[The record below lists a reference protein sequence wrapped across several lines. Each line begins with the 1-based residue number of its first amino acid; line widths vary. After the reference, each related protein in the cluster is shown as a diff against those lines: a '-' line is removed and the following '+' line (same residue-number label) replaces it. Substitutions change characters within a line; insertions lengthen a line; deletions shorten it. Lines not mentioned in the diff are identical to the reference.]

1 MSSAIFDDIKGSL
14 ICPRHHVALSYEK
27 RFSAREGVPWPDGD
41 MTCSEGCRW
50 AIGGGIPRF
59 VSGTSYASSFGLQWN
74 RYPRT
79 ELDSYTGKSYSR
91 QRLERCLGTPLESLQ
106 GKVVLECG
114 SGAGR
119 FTELL
124 IQHCEALVC
133 IDLSSAV
140 DANFRNCRSIHP
152 YLIMQGD
159 INASPLPLQYFDVVV
174 CLGVIQ
180 HTSNPEGTLRSLARH
195 VKPGGHLI
203 VDHYTRERGS
213 KLGRLLSH
221 LDYIDMVYPIRAVL
235 KRMKPENAMR
245 ATNLLTAFCDPIRR
259 RTSKIRAVDKIA
271 RRLFPT
277 ACYYTKFP
285 DLDPKVVYEMN
296 QLDTFDWLTDYYK
309 YFRSSKQ
316 IRTFLES
323 LGLEV
328 NSCQLGGNGVEAR
341 ATVPRT
347 GHQLVTPAAPEHRH
361 AV

>member
-1 MSSAIFDDIKGSL
+1 MSSTIFDEIKANL
-14 ICPRHHVALSYEK
+14 VCPRHRVPLGYQKS
-27 RFSAREGVPWPDGD
+27 FSALEGVPWPDGD
-41 MTCSEGCRW
+41 MTCAEGCRW
-50 AIGGGIPRF
+50 AIRGGIPRF
-59 VSGTSYASSFGLQWN
+59 VGGTSYASSFGVQWN
-74 RYPRT
+74 RHPRT
-79 ELDSYTGKSYSR
+79 ELDSYTGKSYSK
-91 QRLERCLGTPLESLQ
+91 QRLNRCLGAPLESLR

-124 IQHCEALVC
+124 VRQCEALVC

-140 DANFRNCRSIHP
+140 DANFRNCRHIQP

-159 INASPLPLQYFDVVV
+159 INASPLPVEYFDVVV

-180 HTSNPEGTLRSLARH
+180 HTSNPEETLRSLTDH
-195 VKPGGHLI
+195 VKPGGHLV

-213 KLGRLLSH
+213 KFGTLLSH

-235 KRMKPENAMR
+235 KRMKPEHAMLI
-245 ATNLLTAFCDPIRR
+245 TNLLTAFCDPVRR
-259 RTSKIRAVDKIA
+259 RTSRSAALDKIA

-309 YFRSSKQ
+309 HFRSSKQ

-341 ATVPRT
+341 ARVPRT
-347 GHQLVTPAAPEHRH
+347 GHLTPAAPAHRY